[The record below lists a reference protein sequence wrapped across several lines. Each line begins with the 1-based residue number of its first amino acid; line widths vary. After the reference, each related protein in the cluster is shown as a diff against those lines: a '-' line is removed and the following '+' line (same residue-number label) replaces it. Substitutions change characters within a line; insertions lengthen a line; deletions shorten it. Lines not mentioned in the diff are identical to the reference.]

1 MLIWGHADIHLLQIL
16 VVTSI
21 RCIIMLVH
29 FRHYTS
35 EFQRQMLMVS
45 LKEVY
50 GWAVI
55 IAVFILLAILV
66 SDYRFHLG
74 SKYGEMLRLS
84 QIWRHVRSKIS

>member
-1 MLIWGHADIHLLQIL
+1 
-16 VVTSI
+16 
-21 RCIIMLVH
+21 
-29 FRHYTS
+29 
-35 EFQRQMLMVS
+35 MLMVS